1 MHILIVEDDYLIGQ
15 DLRERLQT
23 MGHDVL
29 GPASNCAA
37 ALEALFNSR
46 PDIAMVDTQLGS
58 ETCEAVLSECRALD
72 VPVIICSAHDA
83 EGLPAFCAG
92 LPRVGKPFED
102 GEIAGQ
108 VHGMIDSQQRVA

>member
-1 MHILIVEDDYLIGQ
+1 MNILIVEDDYLIGQ
-15 DLRERLQT
+15 DLLDRLKT

-37 ALEALFNSR
+37 ALEALFNTR
-46 PDIAMVDTQLGS
+46 PDIAMVDTRLGS

-83 EGLPAFCAG
+83 EGLPAYCAG
-92 LPRVGKPFED
+92 LPRVGKPFEND
-102 GEIAGQ
+102 EIAGQ
-108 VHGMIDSQQRVA
+108 VCGTLRDASSAA